1 MRTLPE
7 QHFTG
12 VDELVRTRV
21 ASPHGILY
29 LPRPLPRRSL
39 HQKGNYQERLFILID
54 GLVAGRIFNQPR
66 SDGKTVWFWSVTG
79 PYIPPELQP
88 TNGEAETLEVAQQA
102 LKVKFLQWQRW
113 AIAESKEA
121 AWHA

>member
-1 MRTLPE
+1 MVSYIYPDRF
-7 QHFTG
+7 QG
-12 VDELVRTRV
+12 VPFIRKEITKNDY
-21 ASPHGILY
+21 S
-29 LPRPLPRRSL
+29 
-39 HQKGNYQERLFILID
+39 ILID
-54 GLVAGRIFNQPR
+54 GLVAGRIINQPR